1 LKIGSRTLLI
11 YYLEERLAF
20 NDRDVASMFML
31 MGLLGIL
38 IQGVLLKY
46 INEFIG
52 EKKVVVL
59 SFVLGIVTNL
69 IYGLAKHKSTIFI
82 GIVVGTFS
90 GMSFPTISAIKS
102 NNVVRLDVS

>member
-1 LKIGSRTLLI
+1 M
-11 YYLEERLAF
+11 AF
-20 NDRDVASMFML
+20 NDKNVASMFLL

-46 INEFIG
+46 INDLLG

-69 IYGLAKHKSTIFI
+69 IYGLANHKSTIFI
-82 GIVVGTFS
+82 GIAVGAFG

-102 NNVVRLDVS
+102 NNVVRWVDMV

>member
-1 LKIGSRTLLI
+1 LLI

-20 NDRDVASMFML
+20 GDSDVARMFML
-31 MGLLGIL
+31 MGLSGIL

-46 INEFIG
+46 ITELIG
-52 EKKVVVL
+52 EKRVVVV

-69 IYGLAKHKSTIFI
+69 IYGLAKNKSTIFI
-82 GIVVGTFS
+82 GIFVGTFS

-102 NNVVRLDVS
+102 NNVVRSVVSWR